1 MKQYLCADDYLT
13 ATNHFPTIPL
23 LETMVTYACTL
34 SCRWCTNYSDYGMSG
49 GYVKWNTA
57 KPWFDKLFS
66 RVRVDCFSL
75 IGGEPFLNPELETWV
90 RQFKTNYPYVT
101 LMMLTNGQLFHKN
114 KWILDCMEEYG
125 MIYLKV
131 TNHQPGEPYF
141 VDMVDTILNRFDW
154 EIVDGKYFNQEHIL
168 DLEIAEV
175 PTFMK
180 TYRGEY
186 GSMKPYNNNPVEAF
200 KICNQQ
206 ICPLLED
213 GQLYKCSSVG
223 VLHRVLED
231 HGQLNDADWQPYLNS
246 GLGLDCTDQEL
257 QAWVDNFGKPHN
269 TLCRMCPT
277 AEDSV
282 FFPHYENVKSRLKP
296 NFYIKANG

>member
-13 ATNHFPTIPL
+13 ATNNFPRIPL

-49 GYVKWNTA
+49 GYVKWQTA
-57 KPWFDKLFS
+57 RPWFDTLFS

-90 RQFKTNYPYVT
+90 REFKENYPYVT

-125 MIYLKV
+125 MIFLKV
-131 TNHQPGEPYF
+131 TEHQPGEPYF
-141 VDMVDTILNRFDW
+141 TDMVDAILSRFDW
-154 EIVDGKYFNQEHIL
+154 EIVDGRYFNQKHIL
-168 DLEIAEV
+168 DFEIAKV

-186 GSMKPYNNNPVEAF
+186 GAMKPYDNDPTQAF
-200 KICNQQ
+200 QICNQQ

-223 VLHRVLED
+223 MLHRVLGD
-231 HGQLNDADWQPYLNS
+231 HDQLDDLDWLPYLNS
-246 GLGLDCTDQEL
+246 GLSLHCSDQEL

-277 AEDSV
+277 ASDQV

-296 NFYIKANG
+296 DFYIKINT